1 MKFVQF
7 LNQILIKELSSFNNE
22 VVIYGQNV
30 HAGSCLSGLTRD
42 ISSLDKVVSSNSQNS
57 ENMLVGKGFGL
68 MLNGVSSVFFMKQLD
83 FLLLG
88 IDQIVNTYNIIR
100 QQDCN
105 AAFTIFPVTVDSG
118 YEGPQAILNNVESFS
133 AIADVEAY
141 SFTNKIDSS
150 LIIENYLLKPGFRI
164 LSSGQRLLQSDL
176 LELDLIYKDPDL
188 NFIQYTKG
196 NDVSILCFNH
206 SLPYGLELSELILS
220 KGLSSSLFSINNH
233 SDFKKD
239 VLLKE
244 IAISK
249 KVILI
254 DDSRGENNALNRVA
268 LEINRSI
275 LDVKVTEAV
284 RKQSE
289 RLIKPYEDSMKI
301 DYNSL
306 INSTFSDNQI
316 K

>member
-254 DDSRGENNALNRVA
+254 DDSSGENNALNRVA

>member
-1 MKFVQF
+1 MKFVKF

-233 SDFKKD
+233 GNFKSDA
-239 VLLKE
+239 LLKE

-275 LDVKVTEAV
+275 PDVKVTEAV

>member
-1 MKFVQF
+1 MKFVQY
-7 LNQILIKELSSFNNE
+7 LNQILKKELSSFDNE
-22 VVIYGQNV
+22 VVTYGQNV

-42 ISSLDKVVSSNSQNS
+42 ISSLENVVPSNSQNS
-57 ENMLVGKGFGL
+57 ENMLVGKGFGM
-68 MLNGVSSVFFMKQLD
+68 MLNGVSSIFFMKQLD

-88 IDQIVNTYNIIR
+88 IDQITNTYNIIR
-100 QQDCN
+100 QHNCE
-105 AAFTIFPVTVDSG
+105 AAFTIFPITVDSG
-118 YEGPQAILNNVESFS
+118 YEGPQAILNNIESFS

-150 LIIENYLLKPGFRI
+150 LIIKNYLLKPGFRI
-164 LSSGQRLLQSDL
+164 LSSGQRLLQSES
-176 LELDLIYKDPDL
+176 LELDLIYKDPDI

-196 NDVSILCFNH
+196 KDTSILCFNH
-206 SLPYGLELSELILS
+206 ALPYGLELSEVIS
-220 KGLSSSLFSINNH
+220 NKGLSSSLFSINTHNN
-233 SDFKKD
+233 FKSET
-239 VLLKE
+239 LLKE
-244 IAISK
+244 IATSK

-254 DDSRGENNALNRVA
+254 DDSRGENNALKRLA

-275 LDVKVTEAV
+275 KDVRVVDVV

-289 RLIKPYEDSMKI
+289 RLIKPYEDSMNI

-306 INSTFSDNQI
+306 INTLFSVNHS

>member
-1 MKFVQF
+1 MKFVKF
-7 LNQILIKELSSFNNE
+7 LNQILIKELSSFKNE
-22 VVIYGQNV
+22 VVVYGQNV

-88 IDQIVNTYNIIR
+88 IDQMVNTYNIIR

-233 SDFKKD
+233 GNFKSDA
-239 VLLKE
+239 LLKE

-275 LDVKVTEAV
+275 PDVKVTEAV

>member
-1 MKFVQF
+1 MKFVKF

>member
-22 VVIYGQNV
+22 VVVYGQNV

>member
-1 MKFVQF
+1 MKFVKF

-233 SDFKKD
+233 SDFKSD
-239 VLLKE
+239 ALLKE